1 MALFCFLLLSFFAQ
15 GDAQPLPDLKTFL
28 AEFRKTL
35 HTNNLLLSQYTYTE
49 TETHIQLDSS
59 GKPKNKEIK
68 IYQVLRGPEPDDEYR
83 RLISKDGVPVSQ
95 KELDRQDRERQKEME
110 DREQKRQKKTPEELA
125 KARADKEREDDKIID
140 DIFTLYDIRLI
151 GRESV
156 DGHSTIRMSFKARP
170 AYKPKTRDGK
180 IMQKV
185 AGTAWVS
192 EDDHELARIDVEVTD
207 TISIGFGL
215 LAKVHKGTRASGE
228 RRKINNEVWLPSRL
242 EVLGDVRLL
251 MLKGLNVREITEYSD
266 YKKFNVETI
275 LSFPDLENP
284 QP

>member
-1 MALFCFLLLSFFAQ
+1 MVLFCFLLLSFFRQ
-15 GDAQPLPDLKTFL
+15 DDVKPLPDVKTFL

-59 GKPKNKEIK
+59 GKAKNKEVK
-68 IYQVLRGPEPDDEYR
+68 IYQVLRGPEPEDEYR
-83 RLISKDGVPVSQ
+83 RLISKDGVPVRQ
-95 KELDRQDRERQKEME
+95 KDLDRQDRERQKEME
-110 DREQKRQKKTPEELA
+110 DREQKRQKKTQAELA
-125 KARADKEREDDKIID
+125 KMRAEKEREDDRIID
-140 DIFTLYDIRLI
+140 DIFAIYDIRFI

-156 DGHSTIRMSFKARP
+156 DGHPAIRMSFKALSG
-170 AYKPKTRDGK
+170 YTPKTREGK
-180 IMQKV
+180 IMQKI

-192 EDDHELARIDVEVTD
+192 EEDHELARIDAEVID

-215 LAKVHKGTRASGE
+215 LAKVHKGSRVSGE

-242 EVLGDVRLL
+242 EVFGDVRLA
-251 MLKGLNVREITEYSD
+251 MLKGLKVREITEYSEH
-266 YKKFNVETI
+266 KKFNLETI

-284 QP
+284 RP

>member
-1 MALFCFLLLSFFAQ
+1 MALFCFLLLSSFAQ

-110 DREQKRQKKTPEELA
+110 DGEQKRQKKTPEELA

-207 TISIGFGL
+207 TISIG
-215 LAKVHKGTRASGE
+215 
-228 RRKINNEVWLPSRL
+228 
-242 EVLGDVRLL
+242 
-251 MLKGLNVREITEYSD
+251 
-266 YKKFNVETI
+266 
-275 LSFPDLENP
+275 
-284 QP
+284 